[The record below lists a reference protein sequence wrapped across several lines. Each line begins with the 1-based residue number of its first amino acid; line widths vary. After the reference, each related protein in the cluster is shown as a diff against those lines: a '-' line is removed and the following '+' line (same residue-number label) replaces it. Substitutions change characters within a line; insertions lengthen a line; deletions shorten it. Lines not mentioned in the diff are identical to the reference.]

1 MYLFYGS
8 IIYLYEIFLNSKNIN
23 LIELFALLI
32 TFILLFSA
40 LRFLKIVSIN
50 CLITLKLGDKIYLEL
65 DDNYIKFKQLNGKFK
80 VIKKDELQK
89 LDYFDWGI
97 SGICF
102 RTMFIKANNLKIYL
116 PIEGLNSSKF
126 EILEQFKKIFPDKFF

>member
-1 MYLFYGS
+1 M
-8 IIYLYEIFLNSKNIN
+8 
-23 LIELFALLI
+23 IELFALLI

-102 RTMFIKANNLKIYL
+102 RTMFINPEPLK
-116 PIEGLNSSKF
+116 LNFVLILSQ
-126 EILEQFKKIFPDKFF
+126 EIG